1 MNAGSSLVIDALLA
15 RPVPRTPVW
24 IMRQAGRYL
33 PEYRELRAR
42 SRGFMNMIHTPEIA
56 CEVTLQP
63 LRRYPLDAAILFSDI
78 LCIPDAMGFGLSFVE
93 GVGPRFERRLEQTS
107 DIDRLGVPD
116 PESDLAHISAAA
128 RLVRAELEA
137 DKPLIG
143 FAGSP
148 WTLACYLFEGGTS
161 PDFARA
167 RALLKQDPASMHKL
181 LALLARAVAASLRA
195 QIDAGVQAVM
205 LFDSWGGLLSAE
217 EYPEFSL
224 AYCARIAEELPAENA
239 GAKIPRILF
248 AKGAAPW
255 LSDAGLWSGYDAF
268 SVDWLTD
275 LGAVRRA
282 TSDRVALQGNLDPHT
297 LFAGPEKI
305 RAGVEQVLASY
316 GHGHGHVFNLGHGI
330 GRDTPTEAVQTM
342 LEAVRELSPQWK
354 GAARPDDSASHAAP

>member
-1 MNAGSSLVIDALLA
+1 
-15 RPVPRTPVW
+15 
-24 IMRQAGRYL
+24 MRQAGRYL

-42 SRGFMNMIHTPEIA
+42 SSGFMNMIHSPGIA

-78 LCIPDAMGFGLSFVE
+78 LCIPDALGFGLSFVE
-93 GVGPRFERRLEQTS
+93 GVGPRFERRLEQAG

-116 PESDLAHISAAA
+116 PETDLAYISAAA
-128 RLVRAELEA
+128 RLVRAELDA

-143 FAGSP
+143 FSGSP

-167 RALLKQDPASMHKL
+167 RAFLEEEPRAMHRL
-181 LALLARAVAASLRA
+181 LALLAKAVAASLRA

-224 AYCARIAEELPAENA
+224 AYCARIAEELPTDQA
-239 GAKIPRILF
+239 GERIPRILF
-248 AKGAAPW
+248 ANAAAPW
-255 LSDAGLWSGYDAF
+255 LSDAALWSGYDAF
-268 SVDWLTD
+268 SVDWRTD

-282 TSDRVALQGNLDPHT
+282 TSDRVALQGNLDPQT

-316 GHGHGHVFNLGHGI
+316 GPGYGHVFNLGHGI
-330 GRDTPTEAVQTM
+330 NRNTPTEAVQTM
-342 LEAVRELSPQWK
+342 LDAVRELSPQWK
-354 GAARPDDSASHAAP
+354 GEARPDNPSLSATR